1 MLARADDMVNVRGVN
16 VFPAAIESVVRRFAR
31 DRRVPLDREPSERD
45 ARAGARNR
53 AAACRGQR
61 AERAGAAGG
70 ENTGLTTAL
79 AQQLREALGLTIPIQ
94 IVPPGTLPQF
104 DMKSRRFVVER

>member
-1 MLARADDMVNVRGVN
+1 MTHQNAMRALALEIELL
-16 VFPAAIESVVRRFAR
+16 PAA
-31 DRRVPLDREPSERD
+31 
-45 ARAGARNR
+45 
-53 AAACRGQR
+53 
-61 AERAGAAGG
+61 AERLADGAA
-70 ENTGLTTAL
+70 LTTSL